1 MRNFF
6 SINYRLSQTECRIA
20 EEVAAVIKAL
30 WEGHRMISSK
40 DLKAIVGHYERNFKG
55 HEQQDS
61 HEFLT
66 ILMDWL
72 HSDLQAIFS
81 HVPENNITA
90 SDKAWYEFTKQRESI
105 ILRLFYGQ
113 IKSTVKCSRCHKE
126 STTFDTFSN
135 LSLELPQNANR
146 TDLYECL
153 NMYFDGEQVS
163 GWMCPNCKDTR
174 DAVKKLD
181 ISRLPAVLVIHLKR
195 FNMNHDHGGY
205 SKKQNYVEF
214 PLASLDI
221 RNYLARSAEINKVN
235 TKTSYN
241 LYAVSNHYGTME
253 TGHYTAYCKNS
264 EYNKWYKFNDQQVS
278 ALDPRDVNSSAAYI
292 LFYEMSN
299 PSHDSSIMR

>member
-1 MRNFF
+1 MT
-6 SINYRLSQTECRIA
+6 QCRIA

-30 WEGHRMISSK
+30 WEGHRMISIK
-40 DLKAIVGHYERNFKG
+40 DLKAIVGHYERSFKG
-55 HEQQDS
+55 YEQQDS

-72 HSDLQAIFS
+72 HSDLQAIFLD
-81 HVPENNITA
+81 VPDNNMTA

-113 IKSTVKCSRCHKE
+113 MKSAVQCSVCNTE

-146 TDLYECL
+146 TNLQHCL

-163 GWMCPNCKDTR
+163 GWMCPSCKHTR

-195 FNMNHDHGGY
+195 FNVNHDHGGY

-214 PLASLDI
+214 PLTGLDM
-221 RNYLARSAEINKVN
+221 RSYLARSEMINKVN
-235 TKTSYN
+235 TKTTYN

-253 TGHYTAYCKNS
+253 TGHYTAYCKSS
-264 EYNKWYKFNDQQVS
+264 EFHKWYKFNDQQVS
-278 ALDPRDVNSSAAYI
+278 ALDSRDVNSSAAYI

-299 PSHDSSIMR
+299 S